1 LTGDK
6 TVKIIHCLI
15 FSINAVNFAF
25 HALAREMM
33 SFHLHF
39 RQFPKAP
46 KYSGLKD
53 SLRFLGETVMEKYNL
68 AGENPKSKIYWA
80 AMLCLSLA
88 LLGLAALRLDAFSL
102 QDFAVLLVALAVA
115 VFANQHQ
122 VRIPRTGTNFSARE
136 IVVFWGIIWLGVPG
150 GVFLAVASSLVR
162 FDLEQKN
169 KFRWLYGVFCGVSA
183 AFASA
188 SVFYLVLN
196 FFTGFGADFVAG
208 ETVAFPWLIAAI
220 VSMAAAHYLLSTI
233 LRSIFLYLEEKKS
246 LPELWKTDFSHA
258 AAGYVITASA
268 VFLLHVLFLEFGLTF
283 GFVVLPITIVS
294 HFAYRL
300 HLKRL
305 EQKTKEIGEASRIHL
320 ATVEALATA
329 IDARDQVGVGHVR
342 RTQIYAVGLGEI
354 LGLSADE
361 LKALNAGA
369 LLHDIGKLAVPDH
382 ILNKPGR
389 LTPAELEKT
398 KIHASVG
405 ASILEK
411 VDFSYPVIPTVK
423 YHHEC
428 WDGSG
433 YPEGLKGQGIPLTA
447 RILSVADSYDTLRGA
462 RPYRAAISREDA
474 RKFLISGAGTQ
485 FDPKVVDVFL
495 RNLKKFEAAIEAEK
509 LSYAVDGENIE
520 DSPVHGTE
528 PDSKSYVE
536 QIKRANREVF
546 TLYELARIFSSSLNL
561 KDTFALFAEK
571 IGGLVPYDTCVIYL
585 TDETGNEAKAVYAEG
600 KNAPALL
607 HRTVKPGEGATGYV
621 LKKRQPV
628 CNVNPGLDFSF
639 SRLEFVQEYSAMASL
654 PLIADDKLLGAVSLY
669 SCALENY
676 EDEHLR
682 LLETVSRIASDAIS
696 KSIHHAETETKAFTD
711 PMTGL
716 PNARSLQIQF
726 DKEAARADRN
736 GTSFQ
741 VLMLDLDGFKAVNDT
756 YGHKAGDRLLRE
768 LSKAMRAQLRDYD
781 FLARYAGDEF
791 VAVIP
796 ETEDV
801 SVEELCRRL
810 EKSVTDFV
818 LPIGDGRFARV
829 GISIGAAS
837 YPNGGGTLDQ
847 IIISADRA
855 MYNVKSLRKR
865 LREEKPE
872 NSQKQNEL
880 PLSEPQPAPKP
891 IAVRSVE
898 PPSLSNEETAAE
910 SNSGSFVVE
919 LDERHIISSA
929 IN

>member
-1 LTGDK
+1 
-6 TVKIIHCLI
+6 
-15 FSINAVNFAF
+15 
-25 HALAREMM
+25 
-33 SFHLHF
+33 
-39 RQFPKAP
+39 
-46 KYSGLKD
+46 
-53 SLRFLGETVMEKYNL
+53 MEKYNL
-68 AGENPKSKIYWA
+68 AGENLKSKIYWA
-80 AMLCLSLA
+80 VMLCISFV
-88 LLGLAALRLDAFSL
+88 LLGFAALNLNDFSL
-102 QDFAVLLVALAVA
+102 EQFGVLAVALAVS

-122 VRIPRTGTNFSARE
+122 VRIPGTATDFSARE

-150 GVFLAVASSLVR
+150 GVFLAVVSSLVR
-162 FDLEQKN
+162 FNVEQKN
-169 KFRWLYGVFCGVSA
+169 KFRWLFGVFCGVSA
-183 AFASA
+183 TFVSG

-196 FFTGFGADFVAG
+196 GFTGFNSPVVAG
-208 ETVAFPWLIAAI
+208 ETVALQWLMTAI
-220 VSMAAAHYLLSTI
+220 VAMAASHYLLSAI
-233 LRSIFLYLEEKKS
+233 LNSLFLYFEDKNSQREIWKISFLRS
-246 LPELWKTDFSHA
+246 A
-258 AAGYVITASA
+258 MGYVLSASA
-268 VFLLHVLFLEFGLTF
+268 VFLLHVLFLEFGLPF
-283 GFVVLPITIVS
+283 GFVVLPVTIVS
-294 HFAYRL
+294 HFAYQF

-389 LTPAELEKT
+389 LTPAEMEKT

-411 VDFSYPVIPTVK
+411 VNFSYPVIPTVK

-433 YPEGLKGQGIPLTA
+433 YPEGLKGQNIPLTA

-462 RPYRAAISREDA
+462 RPYRAAISREEA
-474 RKFLISGAGTQ
+474 RKFLINGAGTQ

-495 RNLKKFEAAIEAEK
+495 RNLKKFEAAIDDEK
-509 LSYAVDGENIE
+509 LSYAADSESIE
-520 DSPVHGTE
+520 DSFIHSSE
-528 PDSKSYVE
+528 SDSKSYVE

-546 TLYELARIFSSSLNL
+546 TLYELARIFSSSLNPE
-561 KDTFALFAEK
+561 DTFALFAEK

-585 TDETGNEAKAVYAEG
+585 SDETGNEAKAVYVEG
-600 KNAPALL
+600 KNASALL
-607 HRTVKPGEGATGYV
+607 HRTVKPGDGATGYV

-639 SRLEFVQEYSAMASL
+639 SNLEFMQDYSAMASL
-654 PLIADDKLLGAVSLY
+654 PLMVDEKLLGAVSLY
-669 SCALENY
+669 SCVLEVY

-726 DKEAARADRN
+726 DKEVARADRN
-736 GTSFQ
+736 RSSFQ

-756 YGHKAGDRLLRE
+756 YGHKAGDKMLRE
-768 LSKAMRAQLRDYD
+768 LSKAMCAQLRDYD

-791 VAVIP
+791 VAIIP
-796 ETEDV
+796 ETEDI
-801 SVEELCRRL
+801 SVEELCQRL
-810 EKSVTDFV
+810 EKAVSDFV

-837 YPNGGGTLDQ
+837 YPNGGATLDQ
-847 IIISADRA
+847 IIISADKA
-855 MYNVKSLRKR
+855 MYNMKMLRKR
-865 LREEKPE
+865 LKDQRTEKLQTE
-872 NSQKQNEL
+872 QEQSAQKIQ
-880 PLSEPQPAPKP
+880 STSTPKP
-891 IAVRSVE
+891 ISVRPIKSKSLTDEDSAV
-898 PPSLSNEETAAE
+898 E
-910 SNSGSFVVE
+910 SNSESFVVE
-919 LDERHIISSA
+919 LDESHIISSA

>member
-1 LTGDK
+1 
-6 TVKIIHCLI
+6 
-15 FSINAVNFAF
+15 
-25 HALAREMM
+25 M
-33 SFHLHF
+33 
-39 RQFPKAP
+39 
-46 KYSGLKD
+46 
-53 SLRFLGETVMEKYNL
+53 
-68 AGENPKSKIYWA
+68 
-80 AMLCLSLA
+80 SLA
-88 LLGLAALRLDAFSL
+88 LLGFAALQLDGFSL
-102 QDFAVLLVALAVA
+102 RHLGVLAVA
-115 VFANQHQ
+115 AAVSVFANQHQ
-122 VRIPRTGTNFSARE
+122 VRINGTGTDFSAKE
-136 IVVFWGIIWLGVPG
+136 IVVFWGIIWLGIPG
-150 GVFLAVASSLVR
+150 GVLLAAVSSLVR
-162 FDLEQKN
+162 FDIEQKN
-169 KFRWLYGVFCGVSA
+169 KFRWLFGVFCGVCTT
-183 AFASA
+183 FVSA
-188 SVFYLVLN
+188 SVFYLVLER
-196 FFTGFGADFVAG
+196 FAGFNALFVAG
-208 ETVAFPWLIAAI
+208 ETLPWQWL
-220 VSMAAAHYLLSTI
+220 AAAVAAMTVSQYLLSAV
-233 LRSIFLYLEEKKS
+233 LNSIFLYLTDENS
-246 LPELWKTDFSHA
+246 APEILRINFLRTPL
-258 AAGYVITASA
+258 GYFLSANA
-268 VFLLHVLFLEFGLTF
+268 VFLLHILFLEFGLAF
-283 GFVVLPITIVS
+283 GFVILPLTIIS

-354 LGLSADE
+354 LGLSTGE
-361 LKALNAGA
+361 INALNAAA

-389 LTPAELEKT
+389 LTPAEMEKT

-411 VDFSYPVIPTVK
+411 VDFSYPVVPTVK

-433 YPEGLKGQGIPLTA
+433 YPEGLKGQNIPLTA
-447 RILSVADSYDTLRGA
+447 RILAVADAYDTLRGA
-462 RPYRAAISREDA
+462 RPYRAAITREEA
-474 RKFLISGAGTQ
+474 RKFLINGAGTQ

-509 LSYAVDGENIE
+509 LTYATDNQNID
-520 DSPVHGTE
+520 DSLIHSSDT
-528 PDSKSYVE
+528 DSKSYVE

-561 KDTFALFAEK
+561 EDTFALFAEK

-585 TDETGNEAKAVYAEG
+585 SDETGNEAKAVYTEG
-600 KNAPALL
+600 KNASALL

-639 SRLEFVQEYSAMASL
+639 SQLDFVQDYSAMASL
-654 PLIADDKLLGAVSLY
+654 PLMVDDKLLGAVSLY

-696 KSIHHAETETKAFTD
+696 KSIYHAETETKAFTD

-726 DKEAARADRN
+726 DKEVARADRN
-736 GTSFQ
+736 RTSFQ

-756 YGHKAGDRLLRE
+756 YGHKAGDKLLRE

-791 VAVIP
+791 VAIIP
-796 ETEDV
+796 ETEDI
-801 SVEELCRRL
+801 SVEELCQRL
-810 EKSVTDFV
+810 EKAVNDFV

-837 YPNGGGTLDQ
+837 YPNSGASLDQ

-865 LREEKPE
+865 LKEERVEK
-872 NSQKQNEL
+872 SQMPPDE
-880 PLSEPQPAPKP
+880 PLQKTAPAPITVRP
-891 IAVRSVE
+891 IE
-898 PPSLSNEETAAE
+898 PAPVSNEKIAAD
-910 SNSGSFVVE
+910 SNSESFVVE
-919 LDERHIISSA
+919 LDESHIISSA